1 MIFPQKQTVVGMS
14 LVGAICL
21 ANLGELLV
29 MIRQESKDQDEG
41 ILKDLV
47 AKPSPRYILDNIR
60 HNTLKNV
67 VPGMLRI
74 PGRGILDCLQ

>member
-1 MIFPQKQTVVGMS
+1 MS

-47 AKPSPRYILDNIR
+47 AKPSRRYILDNIR

-67 VPGMLRI
+67 PGMLRV